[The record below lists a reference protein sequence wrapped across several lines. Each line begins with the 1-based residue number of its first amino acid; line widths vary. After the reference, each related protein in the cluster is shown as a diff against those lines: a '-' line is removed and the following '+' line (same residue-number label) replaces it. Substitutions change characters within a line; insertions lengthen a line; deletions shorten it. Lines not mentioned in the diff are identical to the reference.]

1 MTMKVS
7 KRDLTIL
14 LIAAGVI
21 IAFCVYQFYF
31 RKAVDEKKTLEQ
43 ENDTLQARV
52 NELYGFDDQ
61 SVVKEMGDRS
71 KELKTAAKNYPARY
85 RYEDLI
91 VYLDEWEILPYDEI
105 YTEMYNFPRYS
116 LTETDYDVNLS
127 GVLDWDD
134 DAKAAI
140 STSYWFGQAT
150 IDTTYRTNSYKA
162 FKDMINKIY
171 LNGSPKT
178 IQSVTASMNKTN
190 GFVSGTMVVNFQ
202 NVQFSQEGESN
213 VYQPVEVTNVPTS
226 VENIFGPTYTPTPT
240 VTPTPKPNQKAAEE

>member
-1 MTMKVS
+1 M
-7 KRDLTIL
+7 
-14 LIAAGVI
+14 
-21 IAFCVYQFYF
+21 
-31 RKAVDEKKTLEQ
+31 
-43 ENDTLQARV
+43 
-52 NELYGFDDQ
+52 
-61 SVVKEMGDRS
+61 
-71 KELKTAAKNYPARY
+71 
-85 RYEDLI
+85 
-91 VYLDEWEILPYDEI
+91 
-105 YTEMYNFPRYS
+105 
-116 LTETDYDVNLS
+116 TETDYDINLS

-178 IQSVTASMNKTN
+178 IQSVTATMNKAN
-190 GFVSGTMVVNFQ
+190 GFVSGTMVLNFQ

-213 VYQPVEVTNVPTS
+213 VYTPVEITNVPTS
-226 VENIFGPTYTPTPT
+226 VKNIFGPTYTPTPT